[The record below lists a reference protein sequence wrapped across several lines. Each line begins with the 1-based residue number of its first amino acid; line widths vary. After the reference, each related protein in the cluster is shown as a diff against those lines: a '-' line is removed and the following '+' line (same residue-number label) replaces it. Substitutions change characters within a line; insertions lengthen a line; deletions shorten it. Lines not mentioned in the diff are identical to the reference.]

1 MQEKEVFKFK
11 VKNLRGQDSFSIP
24 THRKYREIASIPMNS
39 KQHRFCQEYLVD
51 LNGTQAAIRAGYSA
65 RTASSIAEENLR
77 KPELMTEI
85 QRLQT
90 ERSQRL
96 EITADQVLE
105 DLAAIAF
112 RPITDVLTI
121 KAGKVTLLDS
131 SQWSDDAN
139 KAVES
144 VRQSKDGFSI
154 KMVNKLA
161 ALEKLGHHLGLFS
174 DLNIALNILRTYGEV
189 TQTKDGYRVKL
200 FEAMENPQHA

>member
-1 MQEKEVFKFK
+1 
-11 VKNLRGQDSFSIP
+11 
-24 THRKYREIASIPMNS
+24 MNS
-39 KQHRFCQEYLVD
+39 KQHRFCQEYVVD

-96 EITADQVLE
+96 DITADDVLR

-112 RPITDVLTI
+112 TPITNVL
-121 KAGKVTLLDS
+121 KVEDGKVTLLDS
-131 SQWSDDAN
+131 SQWSDDTN

-144 VRQSKDGFSI
+144 VRQSKDGLSI
-154 KMVNKLA
+154 KMVSKLA
-161 ALEKLGHHLGLFS
+161 ALEKLDQHLGLFF
-174 DLNIALNILRTYGEV
+174 DLNVALNILATYGEV
-189 TQTKDGYRVKL
+189 TQTEEGYRVKL
-200 FEAMENPQHA
+200 VNFEALENPQNA